1 MSKKMRKGSPEAK
14 AWGKK
19 MQRLRKNGATKPR
32 KKSSTKNRVGYAPR
46 KGKGASRYK
55 SPYKVIP
62 DAVELAGIGLGA
74 KEIVSGNVVQG
85 AAVAIAGGLI
95 GKGLKYIGRKSK
107 LVRKVNKAHK
117 IMGQRVRLL

>member
-1 MSKKMRKGSPEAK
+1 MSKMRKGSPEAK

-19 MQRLRKNGATKPR
+19 MRRMRNGATKPR
-32 KKSSTKNRVGYAPR
+32 KTSSTGTKVRRASSRGR
-46 KGKGASRYK
+46 KATG
-55 SPYKVIP
+55 PYKIVP

-95 GKGLKYIGRKSK
+95 GKGLKYIGKKSK
-107 LVRKVNKAHK
+107 IIRKVNKTHK
-117 IMGQRVRLL
+117 IMGQKVRLL